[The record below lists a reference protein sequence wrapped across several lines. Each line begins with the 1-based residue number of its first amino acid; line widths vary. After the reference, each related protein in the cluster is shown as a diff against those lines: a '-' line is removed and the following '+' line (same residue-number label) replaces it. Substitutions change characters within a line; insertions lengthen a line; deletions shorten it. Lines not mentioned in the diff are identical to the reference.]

1 VTGAGLWA
9 FIAASSLILGAVIA
23 LSGRLKGQP
32 LVLLIGFGCGALI
45 SALAYDLI
53 EEAVA
58 VSATGLSVAF
68 GFVAGA
74 LTYFAGDLLIERMPG
89 ADTSDGGGGLPILLG
104 AVLDGIPESIVL
116 GLTLVGGGGPS
127 VAILVAIFISNVPES
142 VASSTRMLASGRR
155 PSWVLGVWT
164 LVAIASAAA
173 AAIGYG
179 LFASAS
185 GDVIAFIDAFAAG
198 AILTLL
204 ADDLL
209 PAAHAEANRLVGL
222 ATAAGFAVAAF
233 LSLSA

>member
-1 VTGAGLWA
+1 VAAAGFWA
-9 FIAASSLILGAVIA
+9 FVAASSLVLGALIA
-23 LSGRLKGQP
+23 LSGRLKGMP

-53 EEAVA
+53 EEAAA

-74 LTYFAGDLLIERMPG
+74 LTYYLGDKLIERMPG
-89 ADTSDGGGGLPILLG
+89 AGASDGGGGLPILLG

-127 VAILVAIFISNVPES
+127 AAILVAIFISNVPES
-142 VASSTRMLASGRR
+142 VASSTRMLTSGRR
-155 PSWVLGVWT
+155 PAWVVGVWV
-164 LVAIASAAA
+164 LVAIASALA

-179 LFASAS
+179 LFADAS
-185 GDVIAFIDAFAAG
+185 GDVISFIDAFAAG

-209 PAAHAEANRLVGL
+209 PAAHAERNPLVGL